1 MRQGARLR
9 AWTGFY
15 ISQHLTMQYAPVEV
29 SKVFLS
35 KIRNLLRRRS
45 HSNKDGPVSE
55 KRNYVHPPREIY
67 GFDIYLGAYRRL
79 VNQLPRPTDEQVN
92 QFVEYVSNAHSWYKK
107 LPYLTKGVPFCF
119 YLDPYAGHDIIHY
132 EDHRVK
138 AVKREE
144 HGFHYSWMATSEY
157 LSRFGYL
164 QYASAYSTGMGD
176 RDRWQG
182 TQTVPMIVGSDNFWY
197 RLPPQVVTAGTALL
211 TGVIHQESSG
221 SWLLLL
227 RERMSAQEEQY
238 WPEESGGKEVLEQL
252 LRLCKEYRESN
263 RGASQSSLE
272 NKLAGTELSLNDFES
287 SVEKILAIE
296 RNRLKNEM
304 RKSIIRAIDLAY
316 SA

>member
-1 MRQGARLR
+1 
-9 AWTGFY
+9 
-15 ISQHLTMQYAPVEV
+15 MQYAPLEV

-45 HSNKDGPVSE
+45 HSNKQDRVYKYDSVTHKPKKVPISE
-55 KRNYVHPPREIY
+55 MRNNAHPPREIY

-79 VNQLPRPTDEQVN
+79 VNQLPRPTEDQVN
-92 QFVEYVSNAHSWYKK
+92 QFVDYVSNAHSWYKK

-119 YLDPYAGHDIIHY
+119 YLDPYAGHDIIRY

-164 QYASAYSTGMGD
+164 QYASEYRMGMGD

-182 TQTVPMIVGSDNFWY
+182 IQTIPIIVGSHEFWY
-197 RLPPQVVTAGTALL
+197 RLPPEVVTAGTVLL
-211 TGVIHQESSG
+211 TGIVHGNSTG
-221 SWLLLL
+221 AWLLRWL
-227 RERMSAQEEQY
+227 ESGHAQEEPY
-238 WPEESGGKEVLEQL
+238 WPEESGGKEALEQL

-263 RGASQSSLE
+263 RGASQSSFKD
-272 NKLAGTELSLNDFES
+272 KLAGIEQSIEVFEN
-287 SVEKILAIE
+287 SVDKILAIE
-296 RNRLKNEM
+296 RNRLKNEI
-304 RKSIIRAIDLAY
+304 RTSIIRAIDLAY
-316 SA
+316 ST